1 MDRWEGEAQSDQRLG
16 HQRAVWVGGRG
27 TGDDGHTGATHR
39 TARQDTQAALLVVGD
54 EILSGATADVNI
66 QACTS
71 LLGLVWAG

>member
-16 HQRAVWVGGRG
+16 HQCGMGGRG

>member
-1 MDRWEGEAQSDQRLG
+1 VSAAAAEAAAQAGELLA
-16 HQRAVWVGGRG
+16 AK
-27 TGDDGHTGATHR
+27 T
-39 TARQDTQAALLVVGD
+39 AALLVVGD

>member
-1 MDRWEGEAQSDQRLG
+1 MVEELLAAIVIA
-16 HQRAVWVGGRG
+16 HAV
-27 TGDDGHTGATHR
+27 D
-39 TARQDTQAALLVVGD
+39 AALLVVGD